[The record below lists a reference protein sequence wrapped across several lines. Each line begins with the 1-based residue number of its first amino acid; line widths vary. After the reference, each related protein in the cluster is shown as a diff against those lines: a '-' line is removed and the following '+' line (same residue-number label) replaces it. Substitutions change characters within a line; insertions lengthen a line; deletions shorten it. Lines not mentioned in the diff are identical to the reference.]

1 MQTQLRQL
9 TIASLLEA
17 TTLLVLVFV
26 AVPLKHVAGLPLA
39 TAIVGPIHG
48 LAFLFYLWTVF
59 DTVTEGGW
67 TRAETARLV
76 ATAFVPFGGFFNL
89 PLLRRKQLA
98 PR

>member
-17 TTLLVLVFV
+17 TTLLILVFV

-48 LAFLFYLWTVF
+48 VAFLFYLWTVF
-59 DTVTEGGW
+59 DTVTDGGW
-67 TRAETARLV
+67 TRGEIARLV

-98 PR
+98 TP

>member
-26 AVPLKHVAGLPLA
+26 AVPLKHIAGMPLA
-39 TAIVGPIHG
+39 TSIVGPVHG
-48 LAFLFYLWTVF
+48 VAFLFYLWTVF

-67 TRAETARLV
+67 TRGEIARLV

-89 PLLRRKQLA
+89 SLLHRKQRA
-98 PR
+98 TP